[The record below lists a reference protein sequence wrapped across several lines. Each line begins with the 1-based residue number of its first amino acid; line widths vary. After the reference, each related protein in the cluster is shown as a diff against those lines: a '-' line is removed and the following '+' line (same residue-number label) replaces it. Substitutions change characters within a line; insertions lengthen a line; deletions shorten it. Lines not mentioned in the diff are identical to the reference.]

1 MRLEKDFQKNV
12 DLFEKAFWGTLST
25 DEKEWFE
32 TLLREKRW
40 CALYEYMRSGK
51 FVEERREKELEFN
64 PDKAFSNFEF
74 RIEKGGRKISIFKK
88 IISVA
93 AAIIVFISTSLLFIL
108 PDDKSEDISS
118 FAANSTIGPGKN
130 KARLYLTDGSMIP
143 LDEES
148 LELKEKG
155 GVNIKYENGEVQYTS
170 LNDVEEITFNE
181 LVVPV
186 GGECYVIL
194 DDGTKVWVNSMSS
207 LKYPTKFQGQVREV
221 YLDGEAYFD
230 VVKNKGEFIVH
241 TLSGNVEVLGTSFG
255 VSAYRDEEM
264 SMTLVSGKVRYVGK
278 DTVLLN
284 PGERLAVLK
293 GGNTEKKQVNV
304 MEYVGWKDGRYVF
317 YNRSLGEIMR
327 DLCRWYDVTISY
339 RTPEIERKLFY
350 GDVER
355 YEDINVFLEL
365 LEKTEEIHYK
375 IEGRH
380 IEFY

>member
-40 CALYEYMRSGK
+40 YALYEYMRSGK

-304 MEYVGWKDGRYVF
+304 ME
-317 YNRSLGEIMR
+317 
-327 DLCRWYDVTISY
+327 
-339 RTPEIERKLFY
+339 
-350 GDVER
+350 
-355 YEDINVFLEL
+355 
-365 LEKTEEIHYK
+365 
-375 IEGRH
+375 
-380 IEFY
+380 

>member
-40 CALYEYMRSGK
+40 YALYEYMRSGK

-170 LNDVEEITFNE
+170 LNEVEEITFNE

-186 GGECYVIL
+186 GGEFYVIL

-241 TLSGNVEVLGTSFG
+241 TLSGNVEVLGTSFW